1 MMESGRNVLMQRD
14 LVEDLVGINL
24 DEAVKIAESNP
35 LGMDEIFYRVR
46 NAVLGRY
53 YACSGSEFAGRM
65 LVNSCAQSYSN
76 LRSWLRC

>member
-1 MMESGRNVLMQRD
+1 MQRD

-65 LVNSCAQSYSN
+65 LVNSCAPVVFKPEELAALLN
-76 LRSWLRC
+76 RAGGETA